1 MPLLDRSRLTLCA
14 AAVLGCL
21 LLYAFGDLLGATL
34 YEAMGSSLV
43 CATVPV
49 AYTRMMVG
57 GERLMV
63 RASHAACLALL
74 SLWLFSSPAGAR
86 PTATLTLTLTLIAAG
101 RLFRIFSKGP

>member
-1 MPLLDRSRLTLCA
+1 MPPLERTRLALCA

-21 LLYAFGDLLGATL
+21 LLYALGDLMGVAL

-57 GERLMV
+57 GE
-63 RASHAACLALL
+63 
-74 SLWLFSSPAGAR
+74 
-86 PTATLTLTLTLIAAG
+86 LTLTLTLALA
-101 RLFRIFSKGP
+101 LTLALTLTLTVTVTLALTLALTLPLALDLTP

>member
-1 MPLLDRSRLTLCA
+1 MPPLERTRLALCA

-21 LLYAFGDLLGATL
+21 LLYALGDLLGVAL

-57 GERLMV
+57 GE
-63 RASHAACLALL
+63 
-74 SLWLFSSPAGAR
+74 
-86 PTATLTLTLTLIAAG
+86 LTLTLTLDLTLTLALTLTLTVTVTLA
-101 RLFRIFSKGP
+101 LALTLALTLALALDLPP